1 MKLKNKIKS
10 LLEKLKQLDLKNSS
24 IKVKLPFY
32 LLVFVLTTL
41 ILLWLVEVVFFENIY
56 TFVKQDSLTR
66 AGNRIVEEVD
76 KKHADKLIE
85 KISREDDVCVAVT
98 DEFGNSIYSG
108 INNRDCNAKISLD
121 DFMLRIHD
129 AQIHN
134 GIYVNTFFK
143 EEPVF
148 DINAS
153 DPGSIKFKQTMR
165 IIKQISYTGIVHG
178 VYTPHLGLRLEH
190 ARR

>member
-1 MKLKNKIKS
+1 MKLKNKIKN

-32 LLVFVLTTL
+32 LLIFVLTTL
-41 ILLWLVEVVFFENIY
+41 ILLWLLEVVFFENIY

-85 KISREDDVCVAVT
+85 KISREDDVCVTVT

-129 AQIHN
+129 AQIHD

-143 EEPVF
+143 E
-148 DINAS
+148 
-153 DPGSIKFKQTMR
+153 
-165 IIKQISYTGIVHG
+165 
-178 VYTPHLGLRLEH
+178 
-190 ARR
+190 

>member
-76 KKHADKLIE
+76 K
-85 KISREDDVCVAVT
+85 
-98 DEFGNSIYSG
+98 
-108 INNRDCNAKISLD
+108 
-121 DFMLRIHD
+121 
-129 AQIHN
+129 
-134 GIYVNTFFK
+134 NTRT
-143 EEPVF
+143 
-148 DINAS
+148 S
-153 DPGSIKFKQTMR
+153 
-165 IIKQISYTGIVHG
+165 
-178 VYTPHLGLRLEH
+178 
-190 ARR
+190 

>member
-10 LLEKLKQLDLKNSS
+10 LLDKLKQFDLKNSS

-85 KISREDDVCVAVT
+85 KISREDDVCVPMNLAIQSTQASIIVT
-98 DEFGNSIYSG
+98 ATPRSRWMILCCG
-108 INNRDCNAKISLD
+108 
-121 DFMLRIHD
+121 FM
-129 AQIHN
+129 
-134 GIYVNTFFK
+134 
-143 EEPVF
+143 
-148 DINAS
+148 
-153 DPGSIKFKQTMR
+153 MR
-165 IIKQISYTGIVHG
+165 RFITESM
-178 VYTPHLGLRLEH
+178 
-190 ARR
+190 